1 LENLLHWN
9 LEDVPDAKATASED
23 EHFSFDGDL
32 AGMELEDQYR
42 SARVYP
48 GKLKRKGGMIQSRP
62 VRFAFKAGSPAAD
75 FYHVFSSWFWVEP
88 KVENVFCVT
97 GNPGRCSIAVC

>member
-42 SARVYP
+42 SAP
-48 GKLKRKGGMIQSRP
+48 FIQENSKE
-62 VRFAFKAGSPAAD
+62 KAA
-75 FYHVFSSWFWVEP
+75 
-88 KVENVFCVT
+88 
-97 GNPGRCSIAVC
+97 